1 MINNFDHV
9 SKESLAGT
17 KTEQNLHTALSGESQ
32 AHVRYKFFEKKAK
45 EDGYVEISRLF
56 CAISENEK
64 EHAEIWFKYLGGVSD
79 TAENLKVAAS
89 GEHFE
94 WSDMYSQ
101 FAKEAE
107 EEGFKEISARFRLVA
122 AIERDH
128 EEKYMA
134 KLRSLEENTV
144 FSSENEDESWLCLN
158 CGHIHHGKNPPP
170 ICPTCRHDK
179 GYFKKGTEL

>member
-1 MINNFDHV
+1 MTNNQNRI
-9 SKESLAGT
+9 SKESLSGT

-32 AHVRYKFFEKKAK
+32 AHVRYKFFEKAAKA
-45 EDGYVEISRLF
+45 EGYVEISKLF

-64 EHAEIWFKYLGGVSD
+64 EHAEIWFEYLGGTSD
-79 TAENLKVAAS
+79 TEENLKAAAA

-107 EEGFKEISARFRLVA
+107 EEGFREIAARFRLVG

-128 EEKYMA
+128 EEKYMK
-134 KLRSLEENTV
+134 KLHEIQTNTV
-144 FSSENEDESWLCLN
+144 FTSENEDEAWLCLN